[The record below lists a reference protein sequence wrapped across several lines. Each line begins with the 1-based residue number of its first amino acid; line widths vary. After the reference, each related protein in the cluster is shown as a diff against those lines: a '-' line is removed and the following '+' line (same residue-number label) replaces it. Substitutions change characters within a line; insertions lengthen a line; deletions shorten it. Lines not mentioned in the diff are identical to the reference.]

1 MRRSVRKSESAWLQS
16 QPREENRKKRK
27 VYLEKWRPYLRAVQR
42 AKREYEPRLR
52 MKLEENA
59 CSNGFGKEF
68 VLLVCPIRVNSR
80 LTWKRYKTTRVRS
93 KLGMMLWRCG
103 GLIFIYIS
111 VGW

>member
-59 CSNGFGKEF
+59 CSNGF
-68 VLLVCPIRVNSR
+68 
-80 LTWKRYKTTRVRS
+80 WKRV
-93 KLGMMLWRCG
+93 C
-103 GLIFIYIS
+103 S
-111 VGW
+111 VGLSNKGKLKANLEEV